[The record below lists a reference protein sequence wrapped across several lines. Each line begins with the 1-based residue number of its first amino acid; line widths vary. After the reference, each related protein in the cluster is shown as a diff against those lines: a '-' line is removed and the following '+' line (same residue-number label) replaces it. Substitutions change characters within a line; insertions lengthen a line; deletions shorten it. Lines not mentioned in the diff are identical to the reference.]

1 MNYKLLGSGPEK
13 VLVMH
18 NWFCDCTS
26 YEPMMPYLNTDQY
39 TYAFMDLRGYG
50 KAKDVK
56 GSYTVEEA
64 SQDAMMV
71 ASSLGWTEF
80 HVMGHSMSGMIAQK
94 MALNPQIKSVIAI
107 TPAPACGMPASPEI
121 MGFLEAAAL
130 DNDDFGME
138 CIRLSTG
145 RRYNDFVVK
154 QMVKAWRACS
164 TPEARLG
171 FLHMFSNTD
180 FSNQVKGLKTPM
192 LVIFGEHD
200 MEESEELMRKT
211 FLAWYPNAEL
221 QRCEGAGHFPTQE
234 APIYLASLVEKFM
247 SSLIASSGSKK

>member
-26 YEPMMPYLNTDQY
+26 YEPMMPYFDTDQY

-50 KAKDVK
+50 MSKDIK

-64 SQDAMMV
+64 SQDAMKV
-71 ASSLGWTEF
+71 ASSLGWKEF

-94 MALNPQIKSVIAI
+94 MALDYTSQLKSIIAI
-107 TPAPACGMPASPEI
+107 TPAPACGLPASPEI

-130 DNDDFGME
+130 GNDDFGME

-154 QMVKAWRACS
+154 RMVQSWRNCS
-164 TPEARLG
+164 TSEARFG
-171 FLHMFSNTD
+171 FLQMFSNTD
-180 FSNQVKGLKTPM
+180 FSDKVKGLKTPM

-200 MEESEELMRKT
+200 MEGSEELMRKT
-211 FLAWYPNAEL
+211 FLVWYPNASL
-221 QRCEGAGHFPTQE
+221 QRCEGAGHFPPQE
-234 APIYLASLVEKFM
+234 APIYLASLVENFLCGCK
-247 SSLIASSGSKK
+247 SHV